1 MPVIAFFGAIFS
13 RIGQLILVK
22 WITGAIKTTAIY
34 TILLVALAG
43 SIFALVSLANGMLLD
58 WVNGLSPIGQNIL
71 IGIAAFLPPNMP
83 YLISAI
89 LTYYTFSA
97 TIHISMEVAKLK
109 AQWAEKALGSF
120 KA

>member
-22 WITGAIKTTAIY
+22 WITGALKTTAIY

-43 SIFALVSLANGMLLD
+43 AVFALVSLANDWLLD
-58 WVNGLSPIGQNIL
+58 WVNGLAPLGQSLIL
-71 IGIAAFLPPNMP
+71 GIAAFLPPNMP

-89 LTYYTFSA
+89 LTYYAFSA
-97 TIHISMEVAKLK
+97 TTHLMIEVAKLK
-109 AQWAEKALGSF
+109 AAWAEKALGSF